1 MHNLGMKQVCLLLA
15 CAILQ
20 ACVTTSD
27 SPLTRNAD
35 PDAAIERYVELGFEY
50 IKRDDF
56 NRAQKHLKRALEL
69 DEDSAP
75 ANSAMGLIY
84 SNQGESKLA
93 ESAFKT
99 AVSSDPTYTR
109 GRTYFG
115 AFLFSQSR
123 FEEAR
128 EQFLRAAEDTQYSSR
143 PQIYTNIALCN
154 LKLGDEGKAFSAYER
169 ALQLD
174 RFNGNALSGLT
185 EILLERGDYKNAQFY
200 YNRLVR
206 EISEGKLSHSS
217 QTLWQ
222 GIRIARYF
230 NAKPQEESLVALLT
244 EFYPDSQEFKRYQS
258 TYNGEN

>member
-1 MHNLGMKQVCLLLA
+1 MHNSVIKKAFLLVILLV
-15 CAILQ
+15 LQ

-27 SPLTRNAD
+27 SALTRNAD
-35 PDAAIERYVELGFEY
+35 PETAIERYVELGFEY

-56 NRAQKHLKRALEL
+56 QRAQKHLKRALEI
-69 DEDSAP
+69 DEDSAS

-84 SNQGESKLA
+84 SKQGDSKLA
-93 ESAFKT
+93 EAAFRT
-99 AVSSDPTYTR
+99 AVSSDPNYTR
-109 GRTYFG
+109 GRTYYG

-128 EQFLRAAEDTQYSSR
+128 VQFLRAAEDTQYSSR
-143 PQIYTNIALCN
+143 SQIYTNIALCS
-154 LKLGDEGKAFSAYER
+154 LRLGETTKAFSAYER

-185 EILLERGDYKNAQFY
+185 EILLDRNDYKNAQFY

-206 EISEGKLSHSS
+206 QIADGKANHSA

-222 GIRIARYF
+222 GIRIARHF
-230 NAKPQEESLVALLT
+230 NATPQEESLVALLN
-244 EFYPDSQEFKRYQS
+244 ELYPDSQEFKIYRS
-258 TYNGEN
+258 TLNVEN